1 MKHDDYMNY
10 LQSDT
15 WKAKVK
21 QRAAIDSYKC
31 CMCGSTG
38 TMRNPLETHHITYRN
53 VGHEDIYK
61 DILTVCKNCH
71 ISLHITMNRITSPDG
86 RKGWKDEMS
95 LSNHVLECEV

>member
-21 QRAAIDSYKC
+21 QRAVIDSYKC
-31 CMCGSTG
+31 CMCESTG

-53 VGHEDIYK
+53 VGHEDVYR